1 MCNGLLQAQHIA
13 YSVEREMECLR
24 HIDGEE
30 RERVMSINCSP
41 IVGEIEY

>member
-13 YSVEREMECLR
+13 YSREMECLR
-24 HIDGEE
+24 HIDEEE
-30 RERVMSINCSP
+30 RERVMSINCSL